1 MSTKAKIKSG
11 QPVYM
16 VKVHYQ
22 DPALYELVGLLGYD
36 CVWICNEHVG
46 IDSSKMDGIIRA
58 CRISGMDAVIRIKP
72 ANYQPML
79 HVLEFGAKGIM
90 LPRAQNA
97 REVQKVVDDMKFYPE
112 GRRGLDGVNAEAA
125 YGLIPLQKYLEKSNA
140 ENFLI
145 VQIEDPEALPHI
157 DDIAAI
163 PGVDVVFVGP
173 GDLSMNLGI
182 AGEFEHPQMLEVYDR
197 VVAACK
203 KYGKAAG
210 IPCAPDKVSQ
220 YMERGFRFFAGSS
233 DYGFIRSGYSDLRQ
247 KLEQLGFPLRQSPVC
262 E

>member
-1 MSTKAKIKSG
+1 MSTKTKIKSG

-46 IDSSKMDGIIRA
+46 IDAAKMDGIIRA

-97 REVQKVVDDMKFYPE
+97 QEVEKVVSDMKFYPQ

-125 YGLIPLQKYLEKSNA
+125 YGLTPMREYIAKANE

-145 VQIEDPEALPHI
+145 VQIEDPETLPHI
-157 DDIAAI
+157 EEIAAL
-163 PGVDVVFVGP
+163 PGVDVLFVGP

-182 AGEFEHPQMLEVYDR
+182 AGEFEHPRMLQIYEQ
-197 VVAACK
+197 VVAACQK
-203 KYGKAAG
+203 HGKAAG
-210 IPCAPDKVSQ
+210 IPCRPDKLPQ
-220 YMERGFRFFAGSS
+220 YMEYGFRFFAGGA
-233 DYGFIRSGYSDLRQ
+233 DYHFIRNGYTELRAQ
-247 KLEQLGFPLRQSPVC
+247 LEQLGISLR
-262 E
+262 